1 MMKNQTLV
9 DWFVVSGGIHFEAG
23 WASKDEM
30 KIEEKDR
37 GRWEE
42 RVTGRKRFRNYESG
56 GQNKKPLGTETK
68 TNLLKLFNIRWVRK
82 Y

>member
-1 MMKNQTLV
+1 MMRNQTLV

-23 WASKDEM
+23 WASKDGK

-42 RVTGRKRFRNYESG
+42 RVTGRKRFRKYEGG
-56 GQNKKPLGTETK
+56 GQNKKPLGAEK
-68 TNLLKLFNIRWVRK
+68 KMPIKAV
-82 Y
+82 